1 MHPMFQRRR
10 WLIPAFL
17 VMAGCSQNDTLC
29 SNPDQNPDCV
39 ATIEQALAD
48 AKVPGV
54 SVSILENHRLVRQ
67 WSLGFLAEGD
77 GRAVRSSTPFQA
89 GDLSQLIT
97 ALGVLAYLQQSGT
110 GLDQSVNEGLS
121 RWQIPGNSRWSG
133 DDLTLRHL
141 LSHRSGLTPT
151 RYRGYLPG
159 EQQPGSLA
167 LLNGEP
173 PANTEG
179 VRLAGEPGNTCHQSA
194 AAYEI
199 LALWLEEQTSGSF
212 TAWLNRSVFT
222 PLNVP
227 ARYRLIGLSAPAQ
240 GHDWQGDT
248 LPNGYRR
255 FVERGSSG
263 LWASP
268 SDIASVMLEIM
279 AAERGVG
286 RILTDNNLINEML
299 TPQGC
304 GVGLGVRVER
314 IGAETLI
321 SYDGIS
327 PGYRTY
333 MLGQVQSGNGVVVMT
348 NGDRGQRII
357 DGVVKAVRRDYNW

>member
-1 MHPMFQRRR
+1 MFRRPR
-10 WLIPAFL
+10 WLLPAL
-17 VMAGCSQNDTLC
+17 LLLAGCSQNDTLC
-29 SNPDQNPDCV
+29 SNPDQSRAC
-39 ATIEQALAD
+39 AETLERALED
-48 AKVPGV
+48 ARVPGV

-67 WSLGFLAEGD
+67 WSLGFLAQDD
-77 GRAVRSSTPFQA
+77 GRVIRSSTPFQA
-89 GDLSQLIT
+89 GDLSQT
-97 ALGVLAYLQQSGT
+97 VTTLGVLAYIQQSGT
-110 GLDQSVNEGLS
+110 GLDQPVNEQLT

-133 DDLTLRHL
+133 DTLTVRHL

-151 RYRGYLPG
+151 RYKGYLPG
-159 EQQPGSLA
+159 ERQPGGHA
-167 LLNGEP
+167 LLTGAE

-179 VRLAGEPGNTCHQSA
+179 VRLAGEPGATCHQSA
-194 AAYEI
+194 AAFEV
-199 LALWLEEQTSGSF
+199 LALWLEEQTNHSF
-212 TAWLNRSVFT
+212 SAWLNRSVFT

-227 ARYRLIGLSAPAQ
+227 ARYQLIGLSAPAR
-240 GHDWQGDT
+240 GHDWQGET
-248 LPNGYRR
+248 LPSGYRR

-268 SDIASVMLEIM
+268 SDMASVMLEIM
-279 AAERGVG
+279 AAERGIG

-304 GVGLGVRVER
+304 GVGLGLRVER

-327 PGYRTY
+327 PGYRAH
-333 MLGQVQSGNGVVVMT
+333 MQGQLQSGNGVVIMT

-357 DGVVKAVRRDYNW
+357 DGIVEAVRRDYNW

>member
-1 MHPMFQRRR
+1 MFQRPR
-10 WLIPAFL
+10 WLIPALLFL
-17 VMAGCSQNDTLC
+17 AGCSQTDALC
-29 SNPDQNPDCV
+29 SSPDRSLDC
-39 ATIEQALAD
+39 AHALEEAMAD
-48 AKVPGV
+48 ARVPGV
-54 SVSILENHRLVRQ
+54 SVSILQNHRLVSQ
-67 WSLGFLAEGD
+67 WSMGFLAQGD
-77 GRAVRSSTPFQA
+77 GRAVRSSTPFQV
-89 GDLSQLIT
+89 GDLSQTVTTLG
-97 ALGVLAYLQQSGT
+97 ALSYLQQSGV
-110 GLDQSVNEGLS
+110 GLDQAVNEGLS

-159 EQQPGSLA
+159 EQQPGWHA
-167 LLNGEP
+167 LLNGEA
-173 PANTEG
+173 PANTKG
-179 VRLAGEPGNTCHQSA
+179 VQLAGEPGATCHRSA
-194 AAYEI
+194 AAFEV
-199 LALWLEEQTSGSF
+199 LALWLEEQTSHSF
-212 TAWLNRSVFT
+212 SAWLNRSVFT

-227 ARYRLIGLSAPAQ
+227 ARYQLIGLSAPAR
-240 GHDWQGDT
+240 GHDWQGNT

-304 GVGLGVRVER
+304 GVGLGLRVER

-327 PGYRTY
+327 PGYRAY
-333 MLGQVQSGNGVVVMT
+333 MLGQLQSGNGVVIMT
-348 NGDRGQRII
+348 NGDRGQRLI
-357 DGVVKAVRRDYNW
+357 DSIVEAVRRDYNW